1 MSAPRVR
8 GAPRRVSPN
17 VDRGNSRM
25 PPRAPWGAFPLSELT
40 VLLAITAAIY
50 GLLAWGSRS
59 AVLALAAAACLGS
72 LAGLEVAIREHLAG
86 YRSHTMLLAAVGA
99 VAVLTGAELAT
110 RSPLVAL
117 AIAVGTFLAAA
128 ALLWRAFERRRAT
141 GSASPSAIS
150 SPRRRRTAPSRPAG
164 RG

>member
-1 MSAPRVR
+1 MSAPHET
-8 GAPRRVSPN
+8 RR
-17 VDRGNSRM
+17 

-40 VLLAITAAIY
+40 VLLAITAALY
-50 GLLAWGSRS
+50 GLLTWGSRS
-59 AVLALAAAACLGS
+59 AVWALAAAACLGS

-110 RSPLVAL
+110 RSPIAAL
-117 AIAVGTFLAAA
+117 ALAVGTFLATAV
-128 ALLWRAFERRRAT
+128 LSWRAFERRRAA
-141 GSASPSAIS
+141 GSASPPVLS
-150 SPRRRRTAPSRPAG
+150 SPRRSRTAPSRPAG